1 MDDAESLSE
10 VALFDNEAVLLLDE
24 GETRRMEDV
33 ESVMEPLL
41 VEMDRESIMEELL
54 LVREDLRMEF
64 ESQMEALLFVN
75 EEVRTAV

>member
-54 LVREDLRMEF
+54 LEREDLRMEI